1 MNILITVGIFPPDI
15 GGPASFVPKISDFL
29 IENGHNVKIICLSEV
44 GNINTEDNFDVI
56 RIKRSNNLPIRWIKT
71 IYQIV
76 KNGRR
81 SDLIFVN
88 GLGVESAIANL
99 ILQKQLI
106 RKIVGDPVWERAYNK
121 KRITE
126 SFDDFQNNKH
136 SFLIEVQK
144 LLRNWSINS
153 AEIVITPSDHL
164 KSFVSG
170 IGYSKKILKIN
181 NGVNITDINRANESK
196 ADINLIII
204 SRLVVQKNINIV
216 IEAMKLLDN
225 KNLKLSIIGEGG
237 EFSKLENTIHD
248 LNLQNQVQLLG
259 KIDNNKVSQF
269 LLTADIF
276 IQASDYEGLPHS
288 VLEAINYEVPILS
301 TETGGCKDLLND
313 GERGFIIPMPPDKKV
328 IAENISYIIENKA
341 EATKRANEAKSFINK
356 KHNFLEQANQYM
368 KIFEQ
373 NEIIEL

>member
-76 KNGRR
+76 KNGKR

-126 SFDDFQNNKH
+126 SFDDFQINKH

-237 EFSKLENTIHD
+237 EFSKLKSAIHD

-259 KIDNNKVSQF
+259 KIDNNKISQF

-328 IAENISYIIENKA
+328 IAENISFIIENKA

>member
-44 GNINTEDNFDVI
+44 GNIHTEDNLDVI

-76 KNGRR
+76 KNGIR

-121 KRITE
+121 KRTTE

-225 KNLKLSIIGEGG
+225 KNLKLSIVGEGG
-237 EFSKLENTIHD
+237 EFSKLESAIHD

-259 KIDNNKVSQF
+259 KVDNNKISQF

-328 IAENISYIIENKA
+328 IAENISFIIENKA
-341 EATKRANEAKSFINK
+341 EATKRADEAKSFINK

>member
-1 MNILITVGIFPPDI
+1 M
-15 GGPASFVPKISDFL
+15 
-29 IENGHNVKIICLSEV
+29 
-44 GNINTEDNFDVI
+44 
-56 RIKRSNNLPIRWIKT
+56 
-71 IYQIV
+71 
-76 KNGRR
+76 
-81 SDLIFVN
+81 
-88 GLGVESAIANL
+88 
-99 ILQKQLI
+99 
-106 RKIVGDPVWERAYNK
+106 GDPVWERAYNK

-170 IGYSKKILKIN
+170 ISYSKKILKIN

-237 EFSKLENTIHD
+237 EFSKLESAIHD

-259 KIDNNKVSQF
+259 KIDNNKISQF

-288 VLEAINYEVPILS
+288 VLEAINYEIPILS
-301 TETGGCKDLLND
+301 TEVGGCKDLLND
-313 GERGFIIPMPPDKKV
+313 GERGFIIPIPPDKKI
-328 IAENISYIIENKA
+328 IAENITYIIDNKD
-341 EATKRANEAKSFINK
+341 EATKRADAAKVFISKEYSF
-356 KHNFLEQANQYM
+356 LVQAKQYM
-368 KIFEQ
+368 KIFQQ
-373 NEIIEL
+373 NEKIEL

>member
-29 IENGHNVKIICLSEV
+29 IENGHNIKIICLSEV
-44 GNINTEDNFDVI
+44 GNIITEDNFDVI

-153 AEIVITPSDHL
+153 AEIVITPSYHL

-181 NGVNITDINRANESK
+181 NGVNITDINRTNESK

-237 EFSKLENTIHD
+237 EFSKLESTIHD

-259 KIDNNKVSQF
+259 KIDNNKISQF

-288 VLEAINYEVPILS
+288 ILEAINYEVPILS

-328 IAENISYIIENKA
+328 IAENISFIIENKA
-341 EATKRANEAKSFINK
+341 EATKRANGAKSFINK
-356 KHNFLEQANQYM
+356 NHNFLEQANQYM

>member
-237 EFSKLENTIHD
+237 EFSKLESTIHD
-248 LNLQNQVQLLG
+248 LNLQNQVQLVG
-259 KIDNNKVSQF
+259 KIDNNKISQF

>member
-44 GNINTEDNFDVI
+44 GNIHTEDNLDVI
-56 RIKRSNNLPIRWIKT
+56 RIKRSNNLPIRWINT

-76 KNGRR
+76 KNGIR

-153 AEIVITPSDHL
+153 AEIVITPSDNL

-170 IGYSKKILKIN
+170 IGYSQKILKIN

-237 EFSKLENTIHD
+237 EFSKLESAIHD

-259 KIDNNKVSQF
+259 KVDNNKISQF

-328 IAENISYIIENKA
+328 IAENISFIIENKA
-341 EATKRANEAKSFINK
+341 EATKRADEAKSFINK

>member
-56 RIKRSNNLPIRWIKT
+56 RIKRSNNLPIRWLKT

-259 KIDNNKVSQF
+259 KIDNNKISQF

-288 VLEAINYEVPILS
+288 VLEAINYGVPILS

-328 IAENISYIIENKA
+328 IAENISFIIENKA

>member
-44 GNINTEDNFDVI
+44 GNIHTEDNLDVI

-153 AEIVITPSDHL
+153 AEIVITPSDNL

-170 IGYSKKILKIN
+170 IGYSQKILKIN

-225 KNLKLSIIGEGG
+225 KNLKLSIVGEGG
-237 EFSKLENTIHD
+237 EFSKLESAIHD

-259 KIDNNKVSQF
+259 KIDNNKISQF

-288 VLEAINYEVPILS
+288 ILEAINYEVPILS

-328 IAENISYIIENKA
+328 IAENISFIIENKA
-341 EATKRANEAKSFINK
+341 EATKRADEAKSFINK

>member
-29 IENGHNVKIICLSEV
+29 IENGHSVKIICLSEA
-44 GNINTEDNFDVI
+44 GNIHTEDNLDVV

-99 ILQKQLI
+99 ILKKQLI

-121 KRITE
+121 KRITQ

-164 KSFVSG
+164 NSFVSG

-225 KNLKLSIIGEGG
+225 KNLKLRIIGEGG
-237 EFSKLENTIHD
+237 EFSKLESAIHD

-259 KIDNNKVSQF
+259 KIDNNKISQF

-276 IQASDYEGLPHS
+276 IQASNYEGLPHS

-313 GERGFIIPMPPDKKV
+313 GERGFIIPIPPDKKV
-328 IAENISYIIENKA
+328 IAENISFIIENKA
-341 EATKRANEAKSFINK
+341 EATKRADEAKAFINK

-368 KIFEQ
+368 EIFQQ

>member
-44 GNINTEDNFDVI
+44 GNIHTEDNLDVI

-121 KRITE
+121 KRTTD

-153 AEIVITPSDHL
+153 AEIVITPSDNL

-170 IGYSKKILKIN
+170 IGYSQKILKIN

-237 EFSKLENTIHD
+237 EFSKLESAIHD

-259 KIDNNKVSQF
+259 KIDNNRISQF

-328 IAENISYIIENKA
+328 IAENISFIIENKA
-341 EATKRANEAKSFINK
+341 EATKRADEAKSFINK
-356 KHNFLEQANQYM
+356 KHNFLKQANQYM

>member
-126 SFDDFQNNKH
+126 SFDDFQINKH

-259 KIDNNKVSQF
+259 KIDNNKISQF

-328 IAENISYIIENKA
+328 IAENISFIIENKA

>member
-126 SFDDFQNNKH
+126 SFDDFQINKH

-259 KIDNNKVSQF
+259 KIDNNKISQF

>member
-1 MNILITVGIFPPDI
+1 MNILITAGIFPPDI
-15 GGPASFVPKISDFL
+15 GGPASFVPKISNFL
-29 IENGHNVKIICLSEV
+29 IENGHNVKIICLAEV
-44 GNINTEDNFDVI
+44 ESNHTEDNLDVI
-56 RIKRSNNLPIRWIKT
+56 RIKRSKNLPIRWIKT

-88 GLGVESAIANL
+88 GLGVESTIANL
-99 ILQKQLI
+99 ILKKQLI

-121 KRITE
+121 KRTTE

-144 LLRNWSINS
+144 LLRNWSVNS

-170 IGYSKKILKIN
+170 IGFSNKILKIN
-181 NGVNITDINRANESK
+181 NGVDITDIKKANESTV
-196 ADINLIII
+196 DINLIII

-225 KNLKLSIIGEGG
+225 KNLKLNIIGEGG
-237 EFSKLENTIHD
+237 EFSKLESAIHD
-248 LNLQNQVQLLG
+248 LNLQNRVQLLG
-259 KIDNNKVSQF
+259 KIDNNKISQF

-276 IQASDYEGLPHS
+276 IQASNYEGLPHS

-313 GERGFIIPMPPDKKV
+313 GERGFIIPIPPDKKV
-328 IAENISYIIENKA
+328 IAENISFIIENKA
-341 EATKRANEAKSFINK
+341 EATKRANEAKAFINK

-368 KIFEQ
+368 EIFQQ

>member
-237 EFSKLENTIHD
+237 EFSKLESTIYD

-259 KIDNNKVSQF
+259 KIDNNKISQF

-328 IAENISYIIENKA
+328 IAENISFIIENKT
-341 EATKRANEAKSFINK
+341 EATKRADEAKSFINK

>member
-126 SFDDFQNNKH
+126 SFDDFQINKH

-216 IEAMKLLDN
+216 IGAMKLLDN

-259 KIDNNKVSQF
+259 KIDNNKISQF

-328 IAENISYIIENKA
+328 IAENISFIIENKA

>member
-44 GNINTEDNFDVI
+44 GNIHTEDNLDVI

-181 NGVNITDINRANESK
+181 NGINITDINRANESK

-225 KNLKLSIIGEGG
+225 KNLKLSIVGEGG
-237 EFSKLENTIHD
+237 EFSKLESAIHD

-259 KIDNNKVSQF
+259 KIDNNKISQF

-328 IAENISYIIENKA
+328 IAENISFIIENKA
-341 EATKRANEAKSFINK
+341 EATKRAVKAKAFINK
-356 KHNFLEQANQYM
+356 KHNFLEQANRYM
-368 KIFEQ
+368 EIFEQ

>member
-237 EFSKLENTIHD
+237 EFSKLESTIYD

-259 KIDNNKVSQF
+259 KIDNNKISQF

-313 GERGFIIPMPPDKKV
+313 GERGFIIPMPPNKKV
-328 IAENISYIIENKA
+328 IAENISFIIENKA